1 MNPSPKRFWQT
12 FLAFSIMLGAL
23 AIYQTEQQTQALLK
37 IRSRYKWAV
46 VMGVFAFNLLAG
58 AYLLLRRGETGSF
71 WQRFELDKAGRL
83 WKPAGLVLLSMALPL
98 LWFAKFDFFGKALP
112 AFFPLMWLLWWLA
125 LAQAA
130 GLRMLT
136 PASWAASFSLALLL
150 DGIAFEIYVV
160 FQPVS
165 DYPFS
170 LGWSEASRYYYGSLL
185 FSRSIYGVQLPL
197 SIWHATRYFLLSIPF
212 LIGGLP
218 LWAHRLWQ
226 ALLWIGVTGL
236 TSWSLVRRLK
246 PAGPVAMLVLG
257 GWSFLYLFQGAVYYH
272 LQICVIVILLGVSSL
287 HPWRSLMA
295 VIIASLWAGMS
306 RLNWYPVPALLA
318 ITLYLLEEPYAR
330 KNDFRRYWAQPLLW
344 AVLGLA
350 AALAGQAF
358 YIAVSGNPD
367 LSAFSS
373 SLRSPLLFYRWF
385 PNDTNALGILPGIL
399 LVSLPPL
406 AVLFQ
411 ALRGQLADL
420 HFLRWFGLAAVLA
433 VLLAGGLIV
442 SIKIGGGGDLHNMDA
457 YLVALALV
465 TAYFLIQR
473 VEAEPASSPAFGAVT
488 WPWVAF
494 LLILPVGFS
503 LWRILPPLHYD
514 RAQAAKDLSTLS
526 QTVQSYSKSGEVLF
540 IYERHLLTFG
550 MIPNVPIVQDY
561 EVIPL
566 MEMAISGNQSYL
578 HRFAQDLK
586 DHRFAAIVARRQN
599 LDSASGDFAE
609 ESDRWNLLVAVP
621 LLCEYQPVLTLQSS
635 NVQVFVPRA
644 VPECPLSASPQGQP

>member
-12 FLAFSIMLGAL
+12 FLAFSIGLGVL

-37 IRSRYKWAV
+37 IRSRYKWVV
-46 VMGVFAFNLLAG
+46 VMGVFAFNVVLG
-58 AYLLLRRGETGSF
+58 AYLLLRRSESETF
-71 WQRFELDKAGRL
+71 WQRFELNKTSVL
-83 WKPAGLVLLSMALPL
+83 WKLAGLILLSMAFPL
-98 LWFAKFDFFGKALP
+98 LWLAKFDFFGKAVP
-112 AFFPLMWLLWWLA
+112 AFFPLVWLLWWLA

-150 DGIAFEIYVV
+150 DGIVFESLIV
-160 FQPVS
+160 FQPVT

-170 LGWSEASRYYYGSLL
+170 LGWSETSRYYYGSLL
-185 FSRSIYGVQLPL
+185 FSKSLYGVQLPL

-212 LIGGLP
+212 LIKGLP

-226 ALLWIGVTGL
+226 AFLWIGLTGL
-236 TSWSLVRRLK
+236 TSWSLIRRLK
-246 PAGPVAMLVLG
+246 PQDAVARLVLG
-257 GWSFLYLFQGAVYYH
+257 GWFFLYLFQGAVYYH
-272 LQICVIVILLGVSSL
+272 LQICVILSLLGVSSL
-287 HPWRSLMA
+287 HPWRSLAA
-295 VIIASLWAGMS
+295 VLVASFWAGMS

-330 KNDFRRYWAQPLLW
+330 KNNFWSYIVQPLLW

-358 YIAVSGNPD
+358 YIAVSGNAEI
-367 LSAFSS
+367 SAFSS

-385 PNDTNALGILPGIL
+385 PNDTNALGIIPGIL
-399 LVSLPPL
+399 LVSLPLL
-406 AVLFQ
+406 AVLFRT
-411 ALRGQLADL
+411 LRRRLTHL
-420 HFLRWFGLAAVLA
+420 HFLRYSGLAAVLLI
-433 VLLAGGLIV
+433 LLVGGLIV

-457 YLVALALV
+457 YIVALGLVA
-465 TAYFLIQR
+465 AYFLIGR
-473 VEAEPASSPAFGAVT
+473 VETEAASSPAFEAVT
-488 WPWVAF
+488 WPWIALMLVV
-494 LLILPVGFS
+494 PVGFS
-503 LWRILPPLHYD
+503 LWRILPPIRYD
-514 RAQAAKDLSTLS
+514 PTQAAKDLSTLR

-550 MIPNVPIVQDY
+550 MIPDVPIVQDY

-566 MEMAISGNQSYL
+566 MEMAISGNQTYL
-578 HRFAQDLK
+578 HRFQEDLK
-586 DHRFAAIVARRQN
+586 SHRFAAIVARKQN
-599 LDSASGDFAE
+599 LDAASGDFAE

-644 VPECPLSASPQGQP
+644 VPECPISSSLQGQP